1 MSDELT
7 MQEGAFQD
15 GTPQEGE
22 NPSGAPGAPAE
33 DILQGL
39 APRVSK
45 KTAPARIIEYT
56 EGHRLALPLHTT
68 LEIVEDPEIVPVPGA
83 APHAIGI
90 LLWQDNWIAVVDLA
104 RLLLPQE
111 VIAGEDKPK
120 YVLVLAYQR
129 VPGQP
134 LEYCAVVLPVLP
146 ATTFVDNDMFCDLPE
161 DSPIWPQISLSCF
174 SYQDQPTPIVDTG
187 RLFGRSYE

>member
-7 MQEGAFQD
+7 IQEGALQD
-15 GTPQEGE
+15 GALQEG
-22 NPSGAPGAPAE
+22 GAGSAVPTPE
-33 DILQGL
+33 ELLQSAASRMG
-39 APRVSK
+39 K
-45 KTAPARIIEYT
+45 KTAPARILEYT

-83 APHAIGI
+83 APHAIG
-90 LLWQDNWIAVVDLA
+90 LLSWQDNWIAVIDLA
-104 RLLLPQE
+104 RLLQPQE
-111 VIAGEDKPK
+111 MIAGEDKPK

-129 VPGQP
+129 VAGEP

-146 ATTFVDNDMFCDLPE
+146 ATTFVDNDMYCDLPE
-161 DSPIWPQISLSCF
+161 DSPLWPQISLSCF

-187 RLFGRSYE
+187 RLFCRSYE